1 MYVKLSVP
9 ERLKDLRVAK
19 GLTLEELAEE
29 TGLSKS
35 ALGRYEADKGGDI
48 SPFAIIELSKFYEV
62 STDYLLG
69 VTETKNHPNT
79 ELHELH
85 LSDDMIAL
93 LKSGT
98 VNNRLLCEIATHEG
112 FRRLMVD
119 AEIYID
125 RIADMRINDL
135 NVVLAA
141 MRRKVMEEQ
150 SPGEDDLYMRT
161 LELTQVQED
170 EYFSHVVAG
179 DIAVILKDIREKH
192 RADTTTADTASPA
205 ADIQNKLQEVMN
217 YEGSDSEKKVRTLL
231 ATLGISYDKLTKE
244 QFITL
249 IDILTLSDHLK
260 SPSSQRGR
268 GRPQMTHGKGK
279 RKKRK

>member
-35 ALGRYEADKGGDI
+35 ALGKYEADKGGDI

-85 LSDDMIAL
+85 LSDDMIEL

-119 AEIYID
+119 MEIYVD
-125 RIADMRINDL
+125 RIASMQIDNL
-135 NVVLAA
+135 NTYMDTARQAVLE
-141 MRRKVMEEQ
+141 RFHPDENELYFRTMEV
-150 SPGEDDLYMRT
+150 SHIR
-161 LELTQVQED
+161 ED
-170 EYFSHVVAG
+170 EYFSDTLRG
-179 DIAVILKDIREKH
+179 DLLDILRDIREAHKKDTLTAPEE
-192 RADTTTADTASPA
+192 RVADDF
-205 ADIQNKLQEVMN
+205 Q
-217 YEGSDSEKKVRTLL
+217 KKVAEVIAAKGTEQEKQARVFCYG
-231 ATLGISYDKLTKE
+231 LGIDYDNLTPE
-244 QFITL
+244 EFVTL
-249 IDILTLSDHLK
+249 VGILEKSKNLK
-260 SPSSQRGR
+260 SPYNKRGKAS
-268 GRPQMTHGKGK
+268 PHQKG